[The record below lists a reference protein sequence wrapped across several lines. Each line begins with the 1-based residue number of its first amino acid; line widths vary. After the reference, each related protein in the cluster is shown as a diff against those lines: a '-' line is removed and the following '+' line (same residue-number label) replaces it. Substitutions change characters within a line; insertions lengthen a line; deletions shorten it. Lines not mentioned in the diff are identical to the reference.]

1 MKKLIPFL
9 LAAVMTAVPLAG
21 QYAGLT
27 DTVTASAADAALSNP
42 AATAETQSLYRFLC
56 DTYGN
61 HVISGQQEST
71 WMGSEDYEFNIIHNA
86 SGKYPA
92 LRGLDYMGDDF
103 AGCNRRAKA
112 WYAKGGIVTICWH
125 CGSDFSGSHTESMNT
140 NLDWDEALTP
150 GTNEYNALIAGM
162 DKGARALKELQEA
175 GVPVIWRPFHEFD
188 GKWFWWGK
196 GGAENFKKLWRIMY
210 DRYTKDWGLDNLI
223 WNLGYCGD
231 VNDGWYPGDPYVD
244 IIGEDIYAGEHSYG
258 AQNAKFSELLEYS
271 GTNKIIAL
279 TENGTV
285 FDIDN
290 VVAANSR
297 WMWFGTWCGGF
308 VEQNGQYSEAYT
320 ERSIMNKTYNSEHVI
335 TLDELPWNQ

>member
-112 WYAKGGIVTICWH
+112 WHDKGGIVTIRKN
-125 CGSDFSGSHTESMNT
+125 GSIPKFVNEVRTVSFSARQAVANGQRVLYVTERCVFT
-140 NLDWDEALTP
+140 LTAN
-150 GTNEYNALIAGM
+150 G
-162 DKGARALKELQEA
+162 LKLLE
-175 GVPVIWRPFHEFD
+175 V
-188 GKWFWWGK
+188 
-196 GGAENFKKLWRIMY
+196 
-210 DRYTKDWGLDNLI
+210 
-223 WNLGYCGD
+223 
-231 VNDGWYPGDPYVD
+231 YPGVD
-244 IIGEDIYAGEHSYG
+244 VVRDIL
-258 AQNAKFSELLEYS
+258 ELLPF
-271 GTNKIIAL
+271 A
-279 TENGTV
+279 
-285 FDIDN
+285 
-290 VVAANSR
+290 
-297 WMWFGTWCGGF
+297 
-308 VEQNGQYSEAYT
+308 VE
-320 ERSIMNKTYNSEHVI
+320 I
-335 TLDELPWNQ
+335 